1 MYFPN
6 YSLIVSMSWWH
17 HTHPLYIHTCF
28 MIQVRGDDKDDP
40 TTYLVTFDKEEGAKY
55 LVIGFVH
62 SVLHLVS
69 ENDLHLVSE
78 NDSFDTSVTY
88 AIIFLFFSLFLLS

>member
-1 MYFPN
+1 
-6 YSLIVSMSWWH
+6 
-17 HTHPLYIHTCF
+17 

-40 TTYLVTFDKEEGAKY
+40 TTYLVTFDKEGAKY

>member
-1 MYFPN
+1 
-6 YSLIVSMSWWH
+6 
-17 HTHPLYIHTCF
+17 

-40 TTYLVTFDKEEGAKY
+40 TTYLVTFDKEGAKY

-62 SVLHLVS
+62 SV
-69 ENDLHLVSE
+69 LHLVSE

>member
-1 MYFPN
+1 
-6 YSLIVSMSWWH
+6 MSWWH

-69 ENDLHLVSE
+69 END
-78 NDSFDTSVTY
+78 SFDTSVTY
-88 AIIFLFFSLFLLS
+88 AIILLFFSLFLLS